1 MYLKEFDSSF
11 EEVTL
16 SDEEIKTAFF
26 SLNSGKS
33 PDFDDINHDI
43 VKQNFNS
50 LLVPVKYIFDL
61 SLKSGTFSEKM
72 KILRV
77 TPVFKSGGTSL
88 MTNYQPISVLP
99 CFSKMFERILYNRLY
114 KYLTENNL
122 LYCKQFGF
130 QKGHSPEHTVLQ
142 FIEQINQSFEKNEFT
157 LGVFVDLSK
166 AFDTVDHQILLKKL
180 YYGIAGNNLRWFEKY
195 LKDRQQF
202 VSFEHNSNK
211 KVTLTCG
218 APQGSILGP
227 SLLLLYVNDL
237 HHASKIL
244 NPVMFGDDTNLFF
257 SHNEINIL
265 LEKMN
270 KELTNVSNWFNAN
283 KLSLNVEKTNFSFFQ
298 KSSKKDNILL
308 RLPNLNI
315 NGFTIARDSS
325 TKFLGVWIDENLT
338 WRYHIHII
346 ENKIAKNIGLLYQGK
361 HYLDDN
367 FFKQIYFAYI
377 HAYLDYANIAWASAH
392 KTKLKKVQSK
402 QKNALRIMLN

>member
-1 MYLKEFDSSF
+1 M
-11 EEVTL
+11 
-16 SDEEIKTAFF
+16 
-26 SLNSGKS
+26 
-33 PDFDDINHDI
+33 
-43 VKQNFNS
+43 
-50 LLVPVKYIFDL
+50 
-61 SLKSGTFSEKM
+61 
-72 KILRV
+72 
-77 TPVFKSGGTSL
+77 
-88 MTNYQPISVLP
+88 
-99 CFSKMFERILYNRLY
+99 
-114 KYLTENNL
+114 
-122 LYCKQFGF
+122 
-130 QKGHSPEHTVLQ
+130 
-142 FIEQINQSFEKNEFT
+142 
-157 LGVFVDLSK
+157 
-166 AFDTVDHQILLKKL
+166 
-180 YYGIAGNNLRWFEKY
+180 
-195 LKDRQQF
+195 KDRQRF

-218 APQGSILGP
+218 VPQGSILGP

-270 KELTNVSNWFNAN
+270 KKLTNVSNWFNAN
-283 KLSLNVEKTNFSFFQ
+283 KLSLNVKKTNFSFFQ

-315 NGFTIARDSS
+315 NGFTIERESS

-338 WRYHIHII
+338 WRYHIHIV

-367 FFKQIYFAYI
+367 FLKQIYFAYI

-402 QKNALRIMLN
+402 QKNAIRIMFN